1 MPFTLFS
8 STGSSESLLHV
19 AKLSL
24 TLFVI
29 GLLQACASGSQTASL
44 SYDFGPLNTERT
56 AHNEQ
61 MDAPSKIAITISL
74 ADVSAPITLDTN
86 AMLYRL
92 VYDNAQLLRP
102 YALHHWSMPPA
113 QLFAQRFK
121 SKIAAAGATVVD
133 VADGVADLAIL
144 KIELDEFSQVFTST
158 TQSEAKMT
166 LRASLIKKNKLI
178 AQHYFAAATA
188 SVSADASGG
197 AKAMQLTADRNISAI
212 LAWLQLQHIN

>member
-1 MPFTLFS
+1 MSLNLFS
-8 STGSSESLLHV
+8 SAGSSENFLRA

-24 TLFVI
+24 TLVVI
-29 GLLQACASGSQTASL
+29 GLLQACASGSPTANL
-44 SYDFGPLNTERT
+44 SYDFGPLNTESKE
-56 AHNEQ
+56 HQ
-61 MDAPSKIAITISL
+61 QQDADASKIAISV
-74 ADVSAPITLDTN
+74 ADISAPITLDSN

-92 VYDNAQLLRP
+92 VYDNPQLLRP
-102 YALHHWSMPPA
+102 YAQHHWSMPPA

-121 SKIAAAGATVVD
+121 SKIAAAGATVLD

-158 TQSEAKMT
+158 TQSAAKIT
-166 LRASLIKKNKLI
+166 LRASLIRKNKLI

-188 SVSADASGG
+188 SASADASGG